1 MNDRDSNQ
9 FRDISKKIQGK
20 YIPVIKFGGTNK
32 YINKNQKNNYDD
44 TNNISFTGD
53 DAKRNRFDIFCDNN
67 YGINKVCFSP
77 QGKYIAGCGT
87 NGIIYLY
94 DLYENKLLTKLCTR
108 IDNIRDLTISDN
120 EKYIYACG
128 DNKIIEIFD
137 LYENRKVCND
147 NIGKCVDIS
156 IPNIIKNAKCDDKL
170 LNTNNKGIHKNII
183 ENMYTPYNKTKYKD
197 LGNNKAVYVPIYD
210 YNDLIKYDINM
221 IDMNYVKL
229 NRVNEIINKS
239 TFIIK
244 ESHEYSTS
252 CVAIPNVSSFLVY
265 SGGGDGILKIWDIR
279 MNLFALNKK
288 QSNKNAY
295 DTIFLD
301 NKNPYASICSHEDVL
316 TSISFNNTINYE
328 GSSKLDK
335 KKKKAKLKNKNSNSL
350 NNSNIDENAD
360 TDDVCSTSS
369 LSSSCSSA
377 SYSSLAFD
385 LCKNMFNNILMTS
398 GYDGYVR
405 LYDINNNIIKS
416 FYDEEKSITHCMFTN
431 NNKYIISTNKSQYA
445 KVFDFLYMNNKK
457 NAKNMMSYLNNYESY
472 YFNKKKTTNDVAD
485 QDKPQL
491 NYRKKSENN
500 FVKDVHND
508 NELHPC
514 SIGNIYEYD
523 DLKDRIDII
532 NELNKKIN
540 DKKQDSENS
549 KKNTNEKETDTD
561 CSDYSDSGSSAFDEN
576 AVRTKTFYEH
586 VNKQLEPTW
595 SIFVDNLKYMDL
607 IPYEE
612 MHISLK
618 ENHDYL
624 KAYYSGSNGKNNDT
638 TIDSSINNDK
648 SVIRQRD
655 QYMMSENEQILYNKL
670 TDIIYNKSDI
680 PKFYSCI
687 SGDKC
692 IIPSIDTYA
701 HVYDIYTGLHVNTIN
716 NLYLPNYHIDTSY
729 YNVNDSNHRIPPQ
742 KQISFLTSAQAYPK
756 NHNIIATSNG
766 YPDGSIVLWVFAP
779 F

>member
-32 YINKNQKNNYDD
+32 YINKNHKNNYDD

-53 DAKRNRFDIFCDNN
+53 DAKRNHFDIFCDNN

-170 LNTNNKGIHKNII
+170 LNTNNKDINKNII

-197 LGNNKAVYVPIYD
+197 LGNNKAIYVPIYD

-239 TFIIK
+239 IFIIK
-244 ESHEYSTS
+244 DSHEYSTS

-301 NKNPYASICSHEDVL
+301 NKNPYASISSHEDVL

-335 KKKKAKLKNKNSNSL
+335 KKKKAKLETQNSNSL
-350 NNSNIDENAD
+350 NNSTIDENAD

-369 LSSSCSSA
+369 FSSSCSSA

-472 YFNKKKTTNDVAD
+472 YFNKNKTTNNIAD
-485 QDKPQL
+485 QDKPQI

-500 FVKDVHND
+500 FVKDAHND

-549 KKNTNEKETDTD
+549 KKNINEKETDTD
-561 CSDYSDSGSSAFDEN
+561 FSDYSDSGSSAFDEN

-607 IPYEE
+607 IPYDE

-624 KAYYSGSNGKNNDT
+624 KAYYSGYNGKNNDT
-638 TIDSSINNDK
+638 TIDSSVNNDK

-655 QYMMSENEQILYNKL
+655 QYMMGENEQILYNKL

-692 IIPSIDTYA
+692 IIPSIDTCA

-729 YNVNDSNHRIPPQ
+729 YNVNDSNHRISPK
-742 KQISFLTSAQAYPK
+742 KQLSFLTSAQAYPK